1 MLKTILY
8 VSLTADGRVARAED
22 TGGVPPV
29 VLADLMGLV
38 ARHGAMVIGRRTY
51 ELFRDLGAIET
62 IPGRIVVISRSLGSA
77 PGVMVAGSPEAG
89 LQKLADSGQ
98 AAAVLCGGV
107 ETYDSFLRMGAVDD
121 VRLNIVPA
129 LMGRGPRLADWDQ
142 PLGLAFVEA
151 APLGDGIVQLRYG
164 RLDPQP

>member
-1 MLKTILY
+1 MFKVILY

-38 ARHGAMVIGRRTY
+38 AQHGAMVIGRRTY
-51 ELFRDLGAIET
+51 ELFRELGAIPT

-77 PGVMVAGSPEAG
+77 PDVAVAGSPQEG
-89 LQKLADSGQ
+89 LGLLADSGQ

-107 ETYDSFLRMGAVDD
+107 ETYGSFLSFGAVDE

-129 LMGRGPRLADWDQ
+129 LMGRGPRLADWDE
-142 PLGLAFVEA
+142 PLGLTLVET
-151 APLGDGIVQLRYG
+151 APLGDGIVQLRYE
-164 RLDPQP
+164 RSPPQP

>member
-1 MLKTILY
+1 MVKIILY

-51 ELFRDLGAIET
+51 ELFRDLGAIGT

-77 PGVMVAGSPEAG
+77 PGVVVAGSPQDG
-89 LQKLADSGQ
+89 LDKLAEGGQ
-98 AAAVLCGGV
+98 GAAVLCGGV
-107 ETYDSFLRMGAVDD
+107 ETYDSFLRLGAVDE

-129 LMGRGPRLADWDQ
+129 LMGRGPRLADWDK
-142 PLGLAFVEA
+142 PLALAFLEA
-151 APLGDGIVQLRYG
+151 VPLGDGIVQLRYG
-164 RLDPQP
+164 RPDLQP